1 MAVTFNFRLQ
11 SDKVLKL
18 SDFGMTQFL
27 GKAKYYEV
35 IDKSLQPPMKWMSP
49 ESLTKL
55 RFNYK
60 SEVVSICQTISGSF
74 CVSWAKLKLSL

>member
-1 MAVTFNFRLQ
+1 MKFIFANTTFDFRLQ

-27 GKAKYYEV
+27 GEAKYYEV
-35 IDKSLQPPMKWMSP
+35 ADKSMPLPMKWMSP

-60 SEVVSICQTISGSF
+60 SEVVSICQKITGIF
-74 CVSWAKLKLSL
+74 CVSSIK